1 MNINFAIKDCID
13 VGLFDE
19 NGKKILNI
27 DFLNSAKIVETTYWD
42 EDQEIENDAVLLLLN
57 HEVTNFE
64 LLELQSGNMK
74 QKTDFDKEMGNFKIT
89 FNKKRNNNVYK
100 LIGKLRI
107 KLEDGKDELVKI
119 VCNKIKFSDVKY
131 RENKIF
137 EFSAE
142 EISQFDTAFR
152 LYEDENGDFL
162 SIIRN

>member
-19 NGKKILNI
+19 GGKKVLNI
-27 DFLNSAKIVETTYWD
+27 DFLNSAKIVETTYWNED
-42 EDQEIENDAVLLLLN
+42 EEIENDAVLLLLN

-74 QKTDFDKEMGNFKIT
+74 TKTDFDKEMGNFKIT
-89 FNKKRNNNVYK
+89 FNKNRNNNVYK

-107 KLEDGKDELVKI
+107 KLENGKDELVKI
-119 VCNKIKFSDVKY
+119 VCNKIKFSDIKY
-131 RENKIF
+131 RENKMF
-137 EFSAE
+137 EFSTE
-142 EISQFDTAFR
+142 EVAQFDTAFR